1 MSQRMFES
9 CIDACHLCAN
19 ACDHCAV
26 SCLAEADVARMAR
39 CIAVDV
45 DCAQICRLAAGFM
58 ARGSESAAAVCRACV
73 DACNA
78 CADECA
84 RHAMQH
90 CQDCALAWGGGG
102 GGGGGRGGG
111 GGGGGGGRRVDVSV
125 RSFGSM
131 RVC

>member
-90 CQDCALAWGGGG
+90 CQDCALAC
-102 GGGGGRGGG
+102 
-111 GGGGGGGRRVDVSV
+111 RRCADACRRMAAAVPLSRQRHGATVPAAAPSH
-125 RSFGSM
+125 
-131 RVC
+131 